1 MRISRWRCRHLRYRV
16 TTTMTNATKN
26 VSPTHK
32 KVRSVLLSASSWLS
46 VAGVTDTA
54 SAVTGCTEPVRPVTT
69 MASLTAVAS
78 AFCSAARPDVERDA
92 DMSWAASVAEGYE
105 RTAMIT

>member
-1 MRISRWRCRHLRYRV
+1 MRYTVI
-16 TTTMTNATKN
+16 TTMTNVTQN

-46 VAGVTDTA
+46 VAGVTVTA
-54 SAVTGCTEPVRPVTT
+54 SAVTGCAEPRRPVVT
-69 MASLTAVAS
+69 MASLTDVAS
-78 AFCSAARPDVERDA
+78 AFCSAAMPDVERDA

-105 RTAMIT
+105 RTAVTT